1 MTNSALK
8 DKNIILAVTGS
19 ISCYKS
25 VDLASKLMQL
35 GANVY
40 VILSGPAQQFVSALT
55 FTSITH
61 LPVVT
66 EMFNSNSKFSVE
78 HVALAEMADIV
89 IISPATANT
98 IAKLAHGLSDDSLGT
113 TVLATKAPVI
123 VAPAMDA
130 NMYENPVVQS
140 NIRILEELGYSMA
153 GPDYGRM
160 ASGLEG
166 WGRLLETQDLISYI
180 NLKLGENGDLKGC
193 KVVVSAG
200 GTSEPIDPVRVISNR
215 SSGKMGYSIA
225 IAALE
230 RGATVSL
237 VSASKLLPDPLG
249 CKVLRVE
256 TVSEMRDCVL
266 SECNDADAV
275 IMAAAISDYRVK
287 DIADNKIKKQPG
299 KDMVIELI
307 QNEDFLKEIP
317 EKVKKIGF
325 AAETENLEQNAIKKL
340 NNKDLEFIIANDV
353 TVEGAGFSVDTN
365 KVTIIDKS
373 GTISDYP
380 LQSKYEV
387 ANIIL
392 DKLSQILN
400 S

>member
-8 DKNIILAVTGS
+8 DKNIILGVTGS

-98 IAKLAHGLSDDSLGT
+98 IAKLAHGLSDDSLST

-153 GPDYGRM
+153 GPAYGRM
-160 ASGLEG
+160 ASGIEG
-166 WGRLLETQDLISYI
+166 WGRLLETQDLISHI

-193 KVVVSAG
+193 KIVVSAG

-237 VSASKLLPDPLG
+237 VSASRLLPDPLG

-287 DIADNKIKKQPG
+287 DIADNKIKKHQDR
-299 KDMVIELI
+299 DMFIELI

>member
-8 DKNIILAVTGS
+8 DKNIILGVTGS

-40 VILSGPAQQFVSALT
+40 VILSAPAQQFVSALT

-66 EMFNSNSKFSVE
+66 EMFNSDSKFSVE

-98 IAKLAHGLSDDSLGT
+98 IAKLAHGLSDDSLST

-140 NIRILEELGYSMA
+140 NIRILEELDYSIA

-166 WGRLLETQDLISYI
+166 WGRLLETQDLISHI

-193 KVVVSAG
+193 KIVVSAG

-237 VSASKLLPDPLG
+237 VSASRLLPDPLG

-287 DIADNKIKKQPG
+287 DIADNKIKKQQDR
-299 KDMVIELI
+299 DMFIELI

-373 GTISDYP
+373 GTVSDYP

>member
-66 EMFNSNSKFSVE
+66 EMFNANSKFSVE

>member
-1 MTNSALK
+1 MINSALK
-8 DKNIILAVTGS
+8 DKNIILGVTGS

-25 VDLASKLMQL
+25 IDLASKLMQL

-40 VILSGPAQQFVSALT
+40 VILSDSAQQFVNALT

-89 IISPATANT
+89 IVSPATANT
-98 IAKLAHGLSDDSLGT
+98 IAKLAHGFSDDSLTT
-113 TVLATKAPVI
+113 TVLATKAPII

-130 NMYENPVVQS
+130 NMYLNPVVQS
-140 NIRILEELGYSMA
+140 NIRILEQLGYSIV

-166 WGRLLETQDLISYI
+166 WGRLLETQDIISHI

-193 KVVVSAG
+193 KIVVSAG

-256 TVSEMRDCVL
+256 TVSEMRDSVL
-266 SECNDADAV
+266 SECNDAHAV

-287 DIADNKIKKQPG
+287 DIADNKIKKQQNQ
-299 KDMVIELI
+299 DMFIELI

-365 KVTIIDKS
+365 KVTIIDKF